1 MLMRKKDFDFSTMD
15 PEPALDLCDMSIA
28 EYALKYGGK
37 GALEYFFQPL
47 AASLTLGEPEN
58 IGAAHILAL
67 LFGLFGPGLVALERG
82 IGSLMTAMYD
92 ANAEAVKLNTPV
104 RRIILENGRAKGVE
118 LDSGVEEAD
127 AVICATTA
135 SAALKLTPGLP
146 DALRLPLEKVTYS
159 SCVHFIFALRNRLLP
174 KDWYGVTIPRS
185 EGTINGGFSDAAG
198 KSKYFAPTG
207 GGLVHCLT
215 YGKNSARYEA
225 MPEEELKQLMI
236 RELQSI
242 VPGRMP
248 DEPYHTVTARW
259 KEAICLDP
267 PGQAQA
273 IHFMQK
279 DHYSRGPRV
288 LPGRRVH
295 VPRLLRRGCPAF
307 RREGRHRDTVT
318 PVRKLGSDPFL
329 ISNAATR

>member
-1 MLMRKKDFDFSTMD
+1 
-15 PEPALDLCDMSIA
+15 
-28 EYALKYGGK
+28 
-37 GALEYFFQPL
+37 
-47 AASLTLGEPEN
+47 
-58 IGAAHILAL
+58 
-67 LFGLFGPGLVALERG
+67 
-82 IGSLMTAMYD
+82 MTAMYD

-198 KSKYFAPTG
+198 KSEYFAPTG

-225 MPEEELKQLMI
+225 MPEK
-236 RELQSI
+236 RN
-242 VPGRMP
+242 
-248 DEPYHTVTARW
+248 
-259 KEAICLDP
+259 
-267 PGQAQA
+267 
-273 IHFMQK
+273 
-279 DHYSRGPRV
+279 
-288 LPGRRVH
+288 
-295 VPRLLRRGCPAF
+295 
-307 RREGRHRDTVT
+307 
-318 PVRKLGSDPFL
+318 
-329 ISNAATR
+329 SNN